1 MEPYNNLDVNYI
13 TENKLVW
20 KTAKPSLKDTNKKK
34 KQKQENNTLVEK

>member
-1 MEPYNNLDVNYI
+1 MEPYNNLNVNYI

-34 KQKQENNTLVEK
+34 NKNKKIIP